1 MDFNDSPEEA
11 AFRQEVKTWLA
22 ENAQAYREPL
32 PLRPGDIRIAEMG
45 REWQKIKARGG
56 YAAISWPTEAGG
68 RGATPIEEVIFAE
81 EENRYH
87 VPVGPFVGIGV
98 GLAVPTIRAHGT
110 PEQIEQ
116 FAHPTLMGDILW
128 CQLFSEPAAGSDLAA
143 VRTRAQRDGDD
154 WVVNGQKVWT
164 SWAHTAD
171 WGILLART
179 DPEQVKHKGLT
190 FFLLDMRT
198 PGIDVRPIRSISGES
213 EFNEVFLTDVRI
225 PDRCRL
231 GEVGAGWGVAMT
243 TLMNERANSTGE
255 SLLLPDVS
263 SLVRLARERGLVTQN
278 QRELAALYAR
288 EQGLKYFQARQL
300 TALSRGEQLGP
311 MSVIS
316 KLVFANVLQDGSAMG
331 LDMLGLEAAFLATED
346 HRVTRFQYG
355 YQWAAALRIAGGADE
370 ILKNQIAE
378 RELGLPGE
386 IRADKGVPF
395 SQLPVGR

>member
-1 MDFNDSPEEA
+1 MFGPALFEFGNEEQKLR
-11 AFRQEVKTWLA
+11 FIPDIVKGKT
-22 ENAQAYREPL
+22 R
-32 PLRPGDIRIAEMG
+32 
-45 REWQKIKARGG
+45 
-56 YAAISWPTEAGG
+56 
-68 RGATPIEEVIFAE
+68 
-81 EENRYH
+81 
-87 VPVGPFVGIGV
+87 
-98 GLAVPTIRAHGT
+98 
-110 PEQIEQ
+110 
-116 FAHPTLMGDILW
+116 W
-128 CQLFSEPAAGSDLAA
+128 CQGYSEPGAGSDLADLQ
-143 VRTRAQRDGDD
+143 TRCEDKGDH
-154 WVVNGQKVWT
+154 WLVNGQKVWT

-263 SLVRLARERGLVTQN
+263 SLVRLARERGLAEKN